1 MDNALFIA
9 LRLSKEG
16 FGSVEAIL
24 DMSVDVVLATLEYS
38 TFLAE
43 YEETAIEINKEP

>member
-1 MDNALFIA
+1 MDPALFIA

-24 DMSVDVVLATLEYS
+24 GMAVELVLAALEYS
-38 TFLAE
+38 SFLAE
-43 YEETAIEINKEP
+43 YEETAIELNKEP

>member
-16 FGSVEAIL
+16 FGSVESIL
-24 DMSVDVVLATLEYS
+24 DRRLDVVLATLEYS

-43 YEETAIEINKEP
+43 YEETAIELNKEP